1 MRVVERGLRL
11 PSGELDLIAF
21 DGETLVFVEVKT
33 RRSTSRGTPALA
45 VDRKKQ
51 ARMTRAAVHYLKSRK
66 LMGRRARFDVV
77 AIVWPDGGSEPKI
90 EHLRNAFE
98 ARDFDGLCS

>member
-51 ARMTRAAVHYLKSRK
+51 ARMTRAAMHYLKSRK
-66 LMGRRARFDVV
+66 LTGCRARFDVV
-77 AIVWPDGGSEPKI
+77 AIVWPEGGSEPSI
-90 EHLRNAFE
+90 EHFRNAFE
-98 ARDFDGLCS
+98 AHGDDGFHS